1 MASKGTDPE
10 LIRQLDS
17 ARTTGDL
24 VRAVVRVHN
33 PSGKAPNPEH
43 VEEQT
48 RRAVDRAEA
57 ASGESA
63 ADVHVMGR
71 LAVAYVSGPERFLR
85 ELLQQPEIATAVANS
100 PQPDR

>member
-1 MASKGTDPE
+1 MASERTDPE

-17 ARTTGDL
+17 ARETGDL
-24 VRAVVRVHN
+24 VQAVVRLRY
-33 PSGKAPNPEH
+33 PAGRAPEPEH

-48 RRAVDRAEA
+48 RRAVDRAQA

-71 LAVAYVSGPERFLR
+71 LAVAYVSGPEPFVR
-85 ELLQQPEIATAVANS
+85 ELLEQPEIAAAVANDGS
-100 PQPDR
+100 SG